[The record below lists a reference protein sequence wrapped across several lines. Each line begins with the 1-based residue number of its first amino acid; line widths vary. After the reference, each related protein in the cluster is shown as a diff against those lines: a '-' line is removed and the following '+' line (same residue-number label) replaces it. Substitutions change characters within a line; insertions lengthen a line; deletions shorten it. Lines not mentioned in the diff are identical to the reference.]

1 MPGIEAAAA
10 AVLGAPDSLSAAVFL
25 AGRPRGECWRVTFV
39 RPLRVREPILL
50 DAALKVKA
58 SSERHDVPLTTV
70 LGASRMD
77 GEATLRLAA
86 AHPLQV
92 EAFGLREASPELSNH
107 PRGATA
113 WRIFRYNEPVV
124 GLTLRGPL
132 QGADRAAEAAVDGAA
147 LTTYVHSDGSL
158 EHHFAFRVSRWQQ
171 QPCLLQLPCQRFV
184 CSRIRWTAFGRPGQF
199 LPMTSRASR

>member
-1 MPGIEAAAA
+1 
-10 AVLGAPDSLSAAVFL
+10 
-25 AGRPRGECWRVTFV
+25 
-39 RPLRVREPILL
+39 
-50 DAALKVKA
+50 
-58 SSERHDVPLTTV
+58 
-70 LGASRMD
+70 MD

-132 QGADRAAEAAVDGAA
+132 PEADRAAEAAVDGAV
-147 LTTYVHSDGSL
+147 LITYVHSDGSL
-158 EHHFAFRVSRWQQ
+158 EHHFAFQVSRWQQ
-171 QPCLLQLPCQRFV
+171 RLLPLQLPPGARLLAYQADGV
-184 CSRIRWTAFGRPGQF
+184 WSPRPILAEDAAGKPVIN
-199 LPMTSRASR
+199 LPAPNRARNRRAYRHIGTK